1 MPRRALRRLIAGLL
15 ALAVLFAHTA
25 VLAYSCQ
32 LGTPGDEAV
41 VEAPCPAHV
50 EEALDS
56 QPVDSGNLCKVH
68 CDTATLPDVSATVVA
83 IPAANPQ
90 TYVVRP
96 IVGPTVHPS
105 APQPH
110 GAAPPLIL
118 RTSRLLI

>member
-32 LGTPGDEAV
+32 LGTPSDDAV
-41 VEAPCPAHV
+41 VEAPCPAHA
-50 EEALDS
+50 EEAVDS

-68 CDTATLPDVSATVVA
+68 CETATLPDVSATVVA
-83 IPAANPQ
+83 MPAANAQ

-96 IVGPTVHPS
+96 IAGPALH
-105 APQPH
+105 APAPEPP